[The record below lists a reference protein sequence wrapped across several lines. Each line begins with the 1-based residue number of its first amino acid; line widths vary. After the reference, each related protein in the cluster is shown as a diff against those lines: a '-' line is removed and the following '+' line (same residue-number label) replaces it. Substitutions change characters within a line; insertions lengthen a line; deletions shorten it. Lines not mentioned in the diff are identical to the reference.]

1 MSRRPSSPRSRPA
14 VLAVLVAILL
24 LGACTHERSVP
35 DSYGDTTRDNFQE
48 GCLEA
53 LTVKV
58 DSSNPDD
65 DAQANGFLAEDL
77 ADTPPMAADR
87 ASDVCTC
94 SYQGISNPDTGIPYE
109 EFKTLNEELEDEPA
123 PLPESVQ
130 TIVSGCVESNAG

>member
-1 MSRRPSSPRSRPA
+1 MSRRPSSPRPRPV
-14 VLAVLVAILL
+14 VLAVLVAVLL

-35 DSYGDTTRDNFQE
+35 DSYGDTTRNNFQE

-53 LTVKV
+53 LTVEV
-58 DSSNPDD
+58 ESSNPDD
-65 DAQANGFLAEDL
+65 DAQANGFLTEDL

-94 SYQGISNPDTGIPYE
+94 SYQGISNPDTGIPFE

-130 TIVSGCVESNAG
+130 AIVSGCLDEFAA